1 MLSCFNHV
9 WLCSTLW
16 TVACQAPLSM
26 GFSRLEY
33 WSGLPFPS
41 PGDLPIP
48 GIESVS
54 LTSPALA
61 GRFFITSTTSE
72 GLTQINVFRCLKSFG
87 AFDSKHRIL
96 WDFWTDTLIPT
107 LLLPPWPYSS
117 VSIEFAYNAWGPG
130 LIPGSGRSAR
140 EGRGYPLQYSWASLV
155 AQLVKYPPAM
165 WEIWVRSLGWENPLE
180 KEKAFPLQY
189 SGLGNAMDCIVH
201 RSQRVGHDWA
211 IFTFTFTDLIGSV
224 WREAIRRELCIE
236 EMPMRSEKPY
246 NKRL

>member
-1 MLSCFNHV
+1 MD
-9 WLCSTLW
+9 CSLPGSS
-16 TVACQAPLSM
+16 VH

-140 EGRGYPLQYSWASLV
+140 EGRGYPLQYS
-155 AQLVKYPPAM
+155 
-165 WEIWVRSLGWENPLE
+165 G
-180 KEKAFPLQY
+180 LQN
-189 SGLGNAMDCIVH
+189 SMDCIVYGVAKNLTWL
-201 RSQRVGHDWA
+201 S
-211 IFTFTFTDLIGSV
+211 LS
-224 WREAIRRELCIE
+224 L
-236 EMPMRSEKPY
+236 S
-246 NKRL
+246 